1 MRNARL
7 SFAERIRNA
16 GFNALDY
23 MKGRPVMKHLDEI
36 AYLWDAPSQIEAHQK
51 RQFEKLAMFAIEHTE
66 YYKGLGVQKTPQLS
80 DFPII
85 DKTILKEHRDELC
98 TYLAQEK
105 GTVEMHT
112 SGSTGTPLIVM
123 QDKNKRNRVYAEMM
137 YTWGLSGY
145 QIGMKY
151 AFLRRWNKI
160 NRKSWLTAY
169 ARNLVMVDVATLD
182 AAMLEQIKNT
192 LLKKGGV
199 RMMIG
204 YASNL
209 NVLADYLLG
218 NGCTPDM
225 FCLETILSGSEVLTA
240 ATREKL
246 KKVFGCNVV
255 SLYSNQENGMLAVEC
270 NENKEFHLNEASYI
284 FELLKLESDE
294 PAEEGELGRVVITDL
309 YNYAMPIIRYDT
321 GDLAVRKS
329 QAECEI
335 HTAVIAAVE
344 GRRVD
349 IIYDVNGVPLSPH
362 TVTNALWQFNKLK
375 QFQLIQAGK
384 RTYVF
389 KINDPIMAYSDEELI
404 QTCKEFFG
412 ESAEISIARVHDIPV
427 LASGKFKYLICEL

>member
-1 MRNARL
+1 MNSKMRFWE
-7 SFAERIRNA
+7 SIRKK
-16 GFNALDY
+16 GFELLDLA
-23 MKGRPVMKHLDEI
+23 KGRPIMRHYDNIAHLWHSEDEI
-36 AYLWDAPSQIEAHQK
+36 NHHHRE
-51 RQFEKLAMFAIEHTE
+51 QFTRLAEFAVQHTE
-66 YYKGLGVQKTPQLS
+66 YYKGIRISSTPQLS

-85 DKTILKEHRDELC
+85 DKAVLKENFEALC
-98 TYLAQEK
+98 SCKAKEK
-105 GTVEMHT
+105 GAIAMHT

-137 YTWGLSGY
+137 YLWGLSGY

-160 NRKSWLTAY
+160 NKKSSLTAF
-169 ARNLVMVDVATLD
+169 ARNLVMVDVAMLD
-182 AAMLEQIKNT
+182 HDTMEQIKQV
-192 LLKKGGV
+192 LLKKNKV

-209 NVLADYLLG
+209 GALADYLLES
-218 NGCTPDM
+218 GCTPDM
-225 FCLETILSGSEVLTA
+225 FGLTTILSGSEVLTDVV
-240 ATREKL
+240 RNKL
-246 KKVFGCNVV
+246 KKVFGCNVI

-284 FELLKLESDE
+284 FELLKLDSDE
-294 PAEEGELGRVVITDL
+294 SAEEGELGRVVITDL

-321 GDLAVRKS
+321 GDLAIRKS
-329 QAECEI
+329 RAECGI

-375 QFQLIQAGK
+375 QFQLIQTGK
-384 RTYVF
+384 KTYTF
-389 KINDPIMAYSDEELI
+389 KVNDPQEHYSDDELVE
-404 QTCKEFFG
+404 TCKDFFG
-412 ESAEISIARVHDIPV
+412 ESATIQIERVADIPV
-427 LASGKFKYLICEL
+427 LASGKFKYLICEM